1 MRVLVIGDP
10 HFKNDKLVMMD
21 IVCDEIIDI
30 INEKTPDLVVCLGD
44 VLHKH
49 SKIDIDPLC
58 QSSKFFFRISEK
70 VQLIILSGNHDRRNN
85 SDYMSEVS
93 SVYPLSMT
101 PNIKV
106 INKAYWD
113 KENGKNFIYVPYV
126 PAGMFRKA
134 LSEIGYDP
142 TTEGDKPLCIFAHQ
156 EFTNAKSNGRLST
169 CSEGWSVN
177 NPLIVTGHYHDYHW
191 VSESLLYT
199 GSLFQESYKE
209 DPDKALI
216 LITFKNGERD
226 IERIALKS
234 VIKKMEIDV
243 TAEDLDNVMTIIE
256 KLPKDYLIKVKLH
269 VNSLQS
275 MNIQKHKGYE
285 ILKANVDKIDIIP
298 DVKYITEIDK
308 TISKL
313 HKEGNLTLESVTRNM
328 LKDDAYVLSIF
339 DSIPIHN

>member
-1 MRVLVIGDP
+1 M
-10 HFKNDKLVMMD
+10 
-21 IVCDEIIDI
+21 
-30 INEKTPDLVVCLGD
+30 
-44 VLHKH
+44 
-49 SKIDIDPLC
+49 
-58 QSSKFFFRISEK
+58 
-70 VQLIILSGNHDRRNN
+70 
-85 SDYMSEVS
+85 
-93 SVYPLSMT
+93 
-101 PNIKV
+101 
-106 INKAYWD
+106 
-113 KENGKNFIYVPYV
+113 
-126 PAGMFRKA
+126 
-134 LSEIGYDP
+134 
-142 TTEGDKPLCIFAHQ
+142 
-156 EFTNAKSNGRLST
+156 
-169 CSEGWSVN
+169 
-177 NPLIVTGHYHDYHW
+177 IVTGHYHDYHW